1 MKKIELKDSGLV
13 LEPLTHTYHDASG
26 NFYQGVTGT
35 LIQRAFPN
43 LYAGVSDEILEH
55 AAHRGTVAHE
65 NIEKFLMGN
74 AVENRF
80 NAISLASKRLLS
92 EKGINVHAVEY
103 IVTRGKYASPI
114 DVIGLTSKGEVCII
128 DIKTTSRFMYEPV
141 QYQTSIYKDFFER
154 QNPGLTVKALY
165 CLWLLID
172 DDFNVAEAALKELT
186 PLDTEVIDGL
196 IDCDEHDRP
205 FDASVYYGN
214 LPAECNRIERRMFEL
229 KQTVDN
235 ASSEYEQLKTGLLS
249 LMQQHNVKS
258 FSNSSLSL
266 TRVLS
271 SVRKTVDPAKLKSK
285 YPEVFA
291 DCIRESVSKESIR
304 INFKM

>member
-43 LYAGVSDEILEH
+43 MYAGVPDDILEQ

-65 NIEKFLMGN
+65 NIEKFLMGD

-80 NAISLASKRLLS
+80 KAISLASRRLLS
-92 EKGINVHAVEY
+92 ENGITAHAVEY
-103 IVTRGKYASPI
+103 IITRGKYASPI
-114 DVIGLTSKGEVCII
+114 DIVGLTSKGEVCII

-154 QNPGLTVKALY
+154 QNPGLTVKSLY
-165 CLWLLID
+165 CLWLHID
-172 DDFNVAEAALKELT
+172 EEFNVASAALKELT
-186 PLDTEVIDGL
+186 PVDTEVIDGL
-196 IDCDEHDRP
+196 IDCDKHDRP
-205 FDASVYYGN
+205 FDASVYYGD
-214 LPAECNRIERRMFEL
+214 LPAECRRIERRMYEL
-229 KQTVDN
+229 RQTAEN
-235 ASSEYEQLKTGLLS
+235 ATSEYDQLKAGLLS

-266 TRVLS
+266 TRVLP
-271 SVRKTVDPAKLKSK
+271 SVRRTVDPARLKK
-285 YPEVFA
+285 EYPEVFA

-304 INFKM
+304 INFKI